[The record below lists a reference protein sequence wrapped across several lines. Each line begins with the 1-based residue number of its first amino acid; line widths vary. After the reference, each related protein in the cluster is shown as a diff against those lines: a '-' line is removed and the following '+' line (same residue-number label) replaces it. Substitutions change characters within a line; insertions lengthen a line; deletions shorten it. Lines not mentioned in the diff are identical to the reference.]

1 VAKPRD
7 LDLAHAADVWSLVMN
22 AARKGKRAKPAKP
35 APPISLRAYA
45 RHRKEPSSPAE
56 RSTQCRR
63 QSRAGG
69 SRSRSR
75 PTERSPLPLL
85 PMPSGRRR
93 RMSIAFRSP
102 GRRPPGH
109 RRPTSRESRARR
121 EAAEAALAEIEL
133 AEKRRELVLAKDVE
147 SRLVNVF
154 AQCKTKLLGV
164 PARCRQRD
172 PGLTGPQIEL
182 IESLVREACDDLANK
197 SETG

>member
-45 RHRKEPSSPAE
+45 RHREAAE
-56 RSTQCRR
+56 L
-63 QSRAGG
+63 AGG
-69 SRSRSR
+69 
-75 PTERSPLPLL
+75 TLNAVQTAIK
-85 PMPSGRRR
+85 SGRL
-93 RMSIAFRSP
+93 SKSVTPDGKIASAAAADAEWQATTHVDRIPLTGPTAAGASP
-102 GRRPPGH
+102 PDLA
-109 RRPTSRESRARR
+109 ESRARR